1 MAVGGEDAGTGRP
14 VRGSGSQRLFKPA
27 MEIDADHSP
36 EITSDLLHL
45 FLSDNLADGAIGPA
59 RLVSISGLKNS

>member
-45 FLSDNLADGAIGPA
+45 FLSDNQEDGAIGPA
-59 RLVSISGLKNS
+59 QLVSISG

>member
-1 MAVGGEDAGTGRP
+1 MAMGGEDAGTGRL

-27 MEIDADHSP
+27 MEIDADNSP
-36 EITSDLLHL
+36 EITGDLLHL

-59 RLVSISGLKNS
+59 RLVHISG

>member
-1 MAVGGEDAGTGRP
+1 MAAGGEDAGTGRP

-27 MEIDADHSP
+27 MEIDADNSP

-59 RLVSISGLKNS
+59 RLVHISG

>member
-36 EITSDLLHL
+36 EITGDLLHL
-45 FLSDNLADGAIGPA
+45 FLSDNQAA
-59 RLVSISGLKNS
+59 RVAAR